1 MQLKPFLLDAW
12 LDQYEHDIEFNLAA
26 STGPTWTVNDILA
39 LADDETRHRFL
50 NHNLVYSRPAGAD
63 SLREAIAEMQR
74 VPVEAVQIV
83 TGASEA
89 LVALMWLA
97 AEPGANVIIPLPG
110 FTTFSALPES
120 LGLETRFYR
129 VRRENGFRIDPDE
142 IKRLA
147 DSKTKLILVNS
158 PHNPTGA
165 TIGDGEMEA
174 LHDFT
179 AERGIQLVSDEVYH
193 PIYHGRPTKSAAR
206 LPHATVIADL
216 SKAFSIAGV
225 RTGWMI
231 EHDAQRRQ
239 QYWTARAYFSICN
252 TTTGEILS
260 EIAIRK
266 RDVVLGKT
274 QEAATRNLK
283 LLERFMADHRDVLGW
298 IPPQGGMTAF
308 PWLVSGENA
317 PPVLP
322 GRHRAWNPAGSRR
335 LLRCALAFPPGLCRR
350 RRQFLQGARPLRSI
364 RKELVGEDGHS
375 MTGNLLRRD
384 QQYLIVVIPTAERS
398 GGGGICFRAY
408 AGKRSASKL
417 IQKSCDQAPRC
428 NPFHQSRTRDFAVFP
443 RTTSGLRCRRTARR
457 RSGLRRVS
465 GCPLLVWQADAMTI

>member
-1 MQLKPFLLDAW
+1 QSFLT
-12 LDQYEHDIEFNLAA
+12 HKLA
-26 STGPTWTVNDILA
+26 
-39 LADDETRHRFL
+39 
-50 NHNLVYSRPAGAD
+50 YSRPAGAD

-129 VRRENGFRIDPDE
+129 VRRENGFHIDPEE
-142 IKRLA
+142 IMRLA
-147 DSKTKLILVNS
+147 DSRTKLILINS

-165 TIGDGEMEA
+165 TISDDEMEA
-174 LHDFT
+174 LHDFA
-179 AERGIQLVSDEVYH
+179 AERGIRLVRDEVCH
-193 PIYHGRPTKSAAR
+193 PIDHARQTKSAAR

-239 QYWTARAYFSICN
+239 QYWTARAYFSISN

-274 QEAATRNLK
+274 QAVAARNLK

-298 IPPQGGMTAF
+298 IPPLGGMTAF
-308 PWLVSGENA
+308 PWLVSGENDRSFCQAATERGILLA
-317 PPVLP
+317 PGDCFDAPTHFRL
-322 GRHRAWNPAGSRR
+322 GFGAAGDNFSKALDR
-335 LLRCALAFPPGLCRR
+335 LGVSVKSWS
-350 RRQFLQGARPLRSI
+350 G
-364 RKELVGEDGHS
+364 KMV
-375 MTGNLLRRD
+375 
-384 QQYLIVVIPTAERS
+384 TA
-398 GGGGICFRAY
+398 
-408 AGKRSASKL
+408 
-417 IQKSCDQAPRC
+417 
-428 NPFHQSRTRDFAVFP
+428 
-443 RTTSGLRCRRTARR
+443 
-457 RSGLRRVS
+457 
-465 GCPLLVWQADAMTI
+465 

>member
-1 MQLKPFLLDAW
+1 MRLKPFLLDVW

-39 LADDETRHRFL
+39 LADDKTRHRFL

-74 VPVEAVQIV
+74 VPVEAVQV
-83 TGASEA
+83 VAGASEA

-129 VRRENGFRIDPDE
+129 VHRENGCRIDPDE

-147 DSKTKLILVNS
+147 DSKTKLVLVNS

-193 PIYHGRPTKSAAR
+193 PIYHGRQAKSAAR
-206 LPHATVIADL
+206 LPHATVISDL
-216 SKAFSIAGV
+216 SKAFSIPGV

-239 QYWTARAYFSICN
+239 QYWNARAYFSISN

-266 RDVVLGKT
+266 RDVVLGRT
-274 QEAATRNLK
+274 QVAATRNLK

-308 PWLVSGENA
+308 PWLVSGENERPFCQAAAELGILLA
-317 PPVLP
+317 PGDCFDAPSHFRLGFAAVGDNFSKALDRF
-322 GRHRAWNPAGSRR
+322 GAFVKNWPA
-335 LLRCALAFPPGLCRR
+335 
-350 RRQFLQGARPLRSI
+350 
-364 RKELVGEDGHS
+364 KMV
-375 MTGNLLRRD
+375 
-384 QQYLIVVIPTAERS
+384 TA
-398 GGGGICFRAY
+398 
-408 AGKRSASKL
+408 
-417 IQKSCDQAPRC
+417 
-428 NPFHQSRTRDFAVFP
+428 
-443 RTTSGLRCRRTARR
+443 
-457 RSGLRRVS
+457 
-465 GCPLLVWQADAMTI
+465 

>member
-110 FTTFSALPES
+110 FGTFSALPES

-129 VRRENGFRIDPDE
+129 VRRENGFRIDPEE

-193 PIYHGRPTKSAAR
+193 PIYHGRQNRSAAR

-231 EHDAQRRQ
+231 EHDTERRQ

-252 TTTGEILS
+252 TTPGEILS

-283 LLERFMADHRDVLGW
+283 LLEPFMADHRDVLGW

-308 PWLVSGENA
+308 PWLVSGENELPFCQAATERGILLA
-317 PPVLP
+317 PGYCFDTPS
-322 GRHRAWNPAGSRR
+322 HFR
-335 LLRCALAFPPGLCRR
+335 LGFAATGDNFSKALNRFAAFVKSWS
-350 RRQFLQGARPLRSI
+350 A
-364 RKELVGEDGHS
+364 KMV
-375 MTGNLLRRD
+375 
-384 QQYLIVVIPTAERS
+384 TA
-398 GGGGICFRAY
+398 
-408 AGKRSASKL
+408 
-417 IQKSCDQAPRC
+417 
-428 NPFHQSRTRDFAVFP
+428 
-443 RTTSGLRCRRTARR
+443 
-457 RSGLRRVS
+457 
-465 GCPLLVWQADAMTI
+465 

>member
-12 LDQYEHDIEFNLAA
+12 LDQYEHDTEFNLAA
-26 STGPTWTVNDILA
+26 STGPAWTVNDILA
-39 LADDETRHRFL
+39 LADHETRHRFL
-50 NHNLVYSRPAGAD
+50 NHKLAYSRPAG
-63 SLREAIAEMQR
+63 SQTLREAIAEMQD

-89 LVALMWLA
+89 LLALMWLA
-97 AEPGANVIIPLPG
+97 AEPGANVVLPLPG

-129 VRRENGFRIDPDE
+129 VRRENGFRIDPNE
-142 IKRLA
+142 IKHIA
-147 DSKTKLILVNS
+147 DSKTKLILINS

-165 TIGDGEMEA
+165 TAGDDELEA
-174 LHDFT
+174 LHDFA

-193 PIYHGRPTKSAAR
+193 PIYHGRPTQSAAR

-231 EHDAQRRQ
+231 EHDARHRQ
-239 QYWTARAYFSICN
+239 QYWTARAYFSISN

-274 QEAATRNLK
+274 QEVATRNLD

-317 PPVLP
+317 RPFCQAATEHGILLAPGDCFDAPPHFRL
-322 GRHRAWNPAGSRR
+322 GFAAAGDNFSK
-335 LLRCALAFPPGLCRR
+335 ALDRFGTFVSSWSP
-350 RRQFLQGARPLRSI
+350 
-364 RKELVGEDGHS
+364 KMV
-375 MTGNLLRRD
+375 
-384 QQYLIVVIPTAERS
+384 TA
-398 GGGGICFRAY
+398 
-408 AGKRSASKL
+408 
-417 IQKSCDQAPRC
+417 
-428 NPFHQSRTRDFAVFP
+428 
-443 RTTSGLRCRRTARR
+443 
-457 RSGLRRVS
+457 
-465 GCPLLVWQADAMTI
+465 